1 MTLLA
6 LHGVEW
12 TFYSEYNCS
21 KEQNVMCPHLK
32 CSALKMSKAKN
43 KVCLTLY
50 DDVGIMLHEGV
61 KRSTSSAGK

>member
-1 MTLLA
+1 
-6 LHGVEW
+6 
-12 TFYSEYNCS
+12 
-21 KEQNVMCPHLK
+21 
-32 CSALKMSKAKN
+32 MSKAKN